1 MMLILSSAFVFAIA
15 KIRFISLI
23 YNFLYA
29 ILLKK
34 KHLDCLRGS
43 IMTHLRKFVSSVP
56 EYRRTRRGNFK
67 HKLEDILM
75 LVILGRLSK
84 CITRAEILQ
93 FGKRHLKRL
102 QSKGLF
108 PYGLPSEATLC
119 RVFQSIDDEKMAD
132 RMSAFAEVF
141 RKEIS
146 ASATDIICI
155 VGKAMR
161 GTLYDN
167 GRNPNIVS
175 AYSLRSSFTLATD
188 VCKEKSNEIKSVPRL
203 LDKLDV
209 SGCVVTADA
218 MSCQKGIID
227 KIRGKGGDFVIE
239 LKANQRSLRYG
250 LEDSIKAT
258 TPTDIYKEG
267 PYLEHGRIESRVCRI
282 FRGEELIA
290 DREKWN
296 GNLTVIEIL
305 TSTEKKSDGRSTSEQ
320 RLYISSLDSS
330 AERLSQITKQH
341 WAIESMHWDLDR
353 NLRQDS
359 IKRKA
364 ERAARNLD
372 TIQRMVLALIA
383 VWKNRRKKI
392 SDKQKGTAQIIREL
406 AVSFTNVLHFL
417 AQK

>member
-1 MMLILSSAFVFAIA
+1 M
-15 KIRFISLI
+15 
-23 YNFLYA
+23 
-29 ILLKK
+29 
-34 KHLDCLRGS
+34 
-43 IMTHLRKFVSSVP
+43 
-56 EYRRTRRGNFK
+56 
-67 HKLEDILM
+67 
-75 LVILGRLSK
+75 
-84 CITRAEILQ
+84 
-93 FGKRHLKRL
+93 
-102 QSKGLF
+102 
-108 PYGLPSEATLC
+108 
-119 RVFQSIDDEKMAD
+119 
-132 RMSAFAEVF
+132 
-141 RKEIS
+141 
-146 ASATDIICI
+146 
-155 VGKAMR
+155 
-161 GTLYDN
+161 
-167 GRNPNIVS
+167 
-175 AYSLRSSFTLATD
+175 
-188 VCKEKSNEIKSVPRL
+188 
-203 LDKLDV
+203 
-209 SGCVVTADA
+209 
-218 MSCQKGIID
+218 
-227 KIRGKGGDFVIE
+227 IE

-341 WAIESMHWDLDR
+341 WAIES

>member
-56 EYRRTRRGNFK
+56 EYRRTSRGNFK

-305 TSTEKKSDGRSTSEQ
+305 TSSEQ

>member
-56 EYRRTRRGNFK
+56 EYRRTSRGNFK

-267 PYLEHGRIESRVCRI
+267 PYLEHGRIESRVCCI
-282 FRGEELIA
+282 YCGEELIA
-290 DREKWN
+290 DREEWN

-330 AERLSQITKQH
+330 AGRLSQITKQY

-364 ERAARNLD
+364 ERSARNPD

-392 SDKQKGTAQIIREL
+392 SDKRKGTAEIIREL
-406 AVSFTNVLHFL
+406 SVNFTNVLHFL
-417 AQK
+417 NQK

>member
-1 MMLILSSAFVFAIA
+1 
-15 KIRFISLI
+15 
-23 YNFLYA
+23 
-29 ILLKK
+29 
-34 KHLDCLRGS
+34 
-43 IMTHLRKFVSSVP
+43 
-56 EYRRTRRGNFK
+56 
-67 HKLEDILM
+67 
-75 LVILGRLSK
+75 
-84 CITRAEILQ
+84 
-93 FGKRHLKRL
+93 
-102 QSKGLF
+102 
-108 PYGLPSEATLC
+108 
-119 RVFQSIDDEKMAD
+119 
-132 RMSAFAEVF
+132 
-141 RKEIS
+141 
-146 ASATDIICI
+146 
-155 VGKAMR
+155 MR
-161 GTLYDN
+161 GTLYEN
-167 GRNPNIVS
+167 GHNPDIVS
-175 AYSLRSSFTLATD
+175 AYSLGSGFTLTTNA
-188 VCKEKSNEIKSVPRL
+188 CKKENEIKYVPRL
-203 LDKLDV
+203 LDKLYV
-209 SGCVVTADA
+209 PGCVATADTV
-218 MSCQKGIID
+218 SFPKIIIA
-227 KIRGKGGDFVIE
+227 KIREKEADFVIE
-239 LKANQRSLRYG
+239 LKANQKYLRYG
-250 LEDSIKAT
+250 PEDSIKAI

-392 SDKQKGTAQIIREL
+392 SDKRKGTAEIIREL
-406 AVSFTNVLHFL
+406 SVNFTNVLHFL
-417 AQK
+417 NQK

>member
-56 EYRRTRRGNFK
+56 EYRRTSRGNFK

-258 TPTDIYKEG
+258 TPTDIYK
-267 PYLEHGRIESRVCRI
+267 
-282 FRGEELIA
+282 
-290 DREKWN
+290 
-296 GNLTVIEIL
+296 
-305 TSTEKKSDGRSTSEQ
+305 
-320 RLYISSLDSS
+320 
-330 AERLSQITKQH
+330 
-341 WAIESMHWDLDR
+341 
-353 NLRQDS
+353 
-359 IKRKA
+359 
-364 ERAARNLD
+364 
-372 TIQRMVLALIA
+372 
-383 VWKNRRKKI
+383 
-392 SDKQKGTAQIIREL
+392 
-406 AVSFTNVLHFL
+406 
-417 AQK
+417 

>member
-56 EYRRTRRGNFK
+56 EYRRTSRGNFK
-67 HKLEDILM
+67 HELEDILM

-155 VGKAMR
+155 DCKAMR

-175 AYSLRSSFTLATD
+175 AYSLRSGFTLATD

-267 PYLEHGRIESRVCRI
+267 PYLEHDRIESRVCRI

>member
-1 MMLILSSAFVFAIA
+1 MLILSSAFVFATA

-23 YNFLYA
+23 YNFLR
-29 ILLKK
+29 IIPLKK
-34 KHLDCLRGS
+34 KHFDCLCGS

-56 EYRRTRRGNFK
+56 ESRRTSRGNFK

-102 QSKGLF
+102 QAKGLF

-132 RMSAFAEVF
+132 RMSAFAEIF

-155 VGKAMR
+155 DGKAMR

-167 GRNPNIVS
+167 GRNPDIVS

-218 MSCQKGIID
+218 MSCQKVIID
-227 KIRGKGGDFVIE
+227 KIRDKGGDFVIE

-250 LEDSIKAT
+250 LEDSIKIA

-267 PYLEHGRIESRVCRI
+267 PYLEHGRIESRICRI
-282 FRGEELIA
+282 YRGEELIA

-330 AERLSQITKQH
+330 AERLSQITKRH

-353 NLRQDS
+353 NLHQDS

-392 SDKQKGTAQIIREL
+392 SDKQKGTAQIMREL
-406 AVSFTNVLHFL
+406 AISFTNVLHFL

>member
-1 MMLILSSAFVFAIA
+1 
-15 KIRFISLI
+15 
-23 YNFLYA
+23 
-29 ILLKK
+29 
-34 KHLDCLRGS
+34 
-43 IMTHLRKFVSSVP
+43 
-56 EYRRTRRGNFK
+56 
-67 HKLEDILM
+67 M

-155 VGKAMR
+155 DGKAMR

-250 LEDSIKAT
+250 LEDSIKTA
-258 TPTDIYKEG
+258 TPTDIYKKG
-267 PYLEHGRIESRVCRI
+267 PYLEHGRIESRICRI
-282 FRGEELIA
+282 YRGEELIV

-296 GNLTVIEIL
+296 GNLTVVEIL
-305 TSTEKKSDGRSTSEQ
+305 TATEKKSDGKSTSEQ

-330 AERLSQITKQH
+330 AERLSQITRQH
-341 WAIESMHWDLDR
+341 C
-353 NLRQDS
+353 
-359 IKRKA
+359 
-364 ERAARNLD
+364 
-372 TIQRMVLALIA
+372 
-383 VWKNRRKKI
+383 
-392 SDKQKGTAQIIREL
+392 
-406 AVSFTNVLHFL
+406 L

>member
-1 MMLILSSAFVFAIA
+1 MVLILSSAFVFAIA

-23 YNFLYA
+23 YNFLYT

-56 EYRRTRRGNFK
+56 EYRRTSRGNFK

-155 VGKAMR
+155 DGKAMR
-161 GTLYDN
+161 GTLYEN

-175 AYSLRSSFTLATD
+175 AYSLRSGFTLATD

-282 FRGEELIA
+282 YRGEELIV

-305 TSTEKKSDGRSTSEQ
+305 TSTEKKSDGKTTSEQ

-330 AERLSQITKQH
+330 AGRLSQITKQH

-364 ERAARNLD
+364 ERAAGNLD

-392 SDKQKGTAQIIREL
+392 SDKRKGTAEITREL
-406 AVSFTNVLHFL
+406 SVSFTKVLHFL

>member
-56 EYRRTRRGNFK
+56 ECRRTSRGNFK

-155 VGKAMR
+155 DGKAMR

>member
-56 EYRRTRRGNFK
+56 EYRGTSRGNFK

-84 CITRAEILQ
+84 CITRAEMLQ

-227 KIRGKGGDFVIE
+227 KIRGKGGGFVIE

>member
-56 EYRRTRRGNFK
+56 EYRRTSRGNFK

-161 GTLYDN
+161 GPCTTTDATL
-167 GRNPNIVS
+167 
-175 AYSLRSSFTLATD
+175 
-188 VCKEKSNEIKSVPRL
+188 
-203 LDKLDV
+203 
-209 SGCVVTADA
+209 
-218 MSCQKGIID
+218 
-227 KIRGKGGDFVIE
+227 
-239 LKANQRSLRYG
+239 
-250 LEDSIKAT
+250 
-258 TPTDIYKEG
+258 
-267 PYLEHGRIESRVCRI
+267 
-282 FRGEELIA
+282 
-290 DREKWN
+290 
-296 GNLTVIEIL
+296 
-305 TSTEKKSDGRSTSEQ
+305 
-320 RLYISSLDSS
+320 ISSLHIHSVP
-330 AERLSQITKQH
+330 ALL
-341 WAIESMHWDLDR
+341 WLLMFA
-353 NLRQDS
+353 
-359 IKRKA
+359 KRKVMKS
-364 ERAARNLD
+364 NPCPD
-372 TIQRMVLALIA
+372 YWI
-383 VWKNRRKKI
+383 N
-392 SDKQKGTAQIIREL
+392 
-406 AVSFTNVLHFL
+406 
-417 AQK
+417 

>member
-15 KIRFISLI
+15 KIQFISLI
-23 YNFLYA
+23 CNFLRI

-34 KHLDCLRGS
+34 KHFVCLRGS
-43 IMTHLRKFVSSVP
+43 IITHLRKFVSSVP
-56 EYRRTRRGNFK
+56 EYRRTSKGNFK
-67 HKLEDILM
+67 YKLEDILM

-102 QSKGLF
+102 QGKGLF
-108 PYGLPSEATLC
+108 LYGLPSEATLC
-119 RVFQSIDDEKMAD
+119 RVFQNIDDEKMAD
-132 RMSAFAEVF
+132 RMSAFADIF

-146 ASATDIICI
+146 SSATDIICI
-155 VGKAMR
+155 DGKAMR
-161 GTLYDN
+161 GTLYEN
-167 GRNPNIVS
+167 GRNPDIVS
-175 AYSLRSSFTLATD
+175 AYSLSSGFTLATD

-218 MSCQKGIID
+218 MSFQKVIID
-227 KIRGKGGDFVIE
+227 KIRDKGADFVIE

-250 LEDSIKAT
+250 LEDSIKTA
-258 TPTDIYKEG
+258 TPTDVYKDG
-267 PYLEHGRIESRVCRI
+267 PCLEHGRIESRVCRI
-282 FRGEELIA
+282 YRGEELIV

-296 GNLTVIEIL
+296 GKLTVIEIL
-305 TSTEKKSDGRSTSEQ
+305 TSTQKKSDGSTTSEQ

-383 VWKNRRKKI
+383 VWKNRRKKM

-406 AVSFTNVLHFL
+406 SVSFTNVLHFL

>member
-1 MMLILSSAFVFAIA
+1 
-15 KIRFISLI
+15 
-23 YNFLYA
+23 
-29 ILLKK
+29 
-34 KHLDCLRGS
+34 
-43 IMTHLRKFVSSVP
+43 
-56 EYRRTRRGNFK
+56 
-67 HKLEDILM
+67 M

-102 QSKGLF
+102 QAKGLF

-119 RVFQSIDDEKMAD
+119 RVFQSIDDEMMAA

-146 ASATDIICI
+146 DSAIDIICI
-155 VGKAMR
+155 DGKAIR

-167 GRNPNIVS
+167 ERNPDIVS
-175 AYSLRSSFTLATD
+175 AYSLRSGFTLATD

-209 SGCVVTADA
+209 SRCVVTTDA
-218 MSCQKGIID
+218 MSFQKVIID
-227 KIRGKGGDFVIE
+227 KIRDKRADFVIE

-250 LEDSIKAT
+250 LEDPIKTA
-258 TPTDIYKEG
+258 TPTDVYKEG
-267 PYLEHGRIESRVCRI
+267 PYLEHGRIESRICRI
-282 FRGEELIA
+282 YRGEELIV
-290 DREKWN
+290 DKEKWN

-305 TSTEKKSDGRSTSEQ
+305 TSTEKKSDSRSTSEQ
-320 RLYISSLDSS
+320 RLYISRLDSS

>member
-56 EYRRTRRGNFK
+56 EYRRTIRGNFK

-203 LDKLDV
+203 VDKRDV

-305 TSTEKKSDGRSTSEQ
+305 TSKEKKSDGRSTSEQ